1 MSNDAIV
8 LLREDHKEV
17 HRLFRAYRDLAASDG
32 PGTGGTAAAGP
43 GHDGSGG
50 DGHDGSGGDEAR
62 HEAVERIVEALTVH
76 SYLEDELVYPKVRVA
91 VPELAEEM
99 RRAHEEHH
107 VADLLCEELSR
118 MKPSDDGFDAKT
130 TVLIDAV
137 ERHIAVEE
145 GEWFPRIR
153 AALGRKELQ
162 EIGERMRAV
171 RETAP
176 RRPTGAG
183 VLHRVADALEG

>member
-17 HRLFRAYRDLAASDG
+17 RRLFRAYRESAGDDAARE
-32 PGTGGTAAAGP
+32 GT
-43 GHDGSGG
+43 
-50 DGHDGSGGDEAR
+50 
-62 HEAVERIVEALTVH
+62 VERIVEALTVH
-76 SYLEDELVYPKVRVA
+76 TYLEDELVYPKVREQLPA
-91 VPELAEEM
+91 LAGEM
-99 RRAHEEHH
+99 RRAEQEHH

-118 MKPSDDGFDAKT
+118 MSSGDEEYDAKVL
-130 TVLIDAV
+130 VLIDAV
-137 ERHIAVEE
+137 ERHIEEEE
-145 GEWFPRIR
+145 GSWFPQVR

-162 EIGERMRAV
+162 ELGERMLGV

-176 RRPTGAG
+176 RKPERAG